1 MGSQMLPY
9 FSFVSDNNLLQ
20 KGMWHFLHDLPAM
33 QHLTILWSLLSLPA
47 VIWIMFSSHAQT
59 HEENLRLSLCGH
71 RLVKIR
77 ILKHWNCCS
86 VYLFPALRELRSEY
100 VSTPSR
106 HEASCQIDYILKVPC
121 VSSKRKMTLWM
132 AQKDLTSAN
141 ISKKSKVS

>member
-1 MGSQMLPY
+1 MLPY

-77 ILKHWNCCS
+77 ILKH
-86 VYLFPALRELRSEY
+86 
-100 VSTPSR
+100 
-106 HEASCQIDYILKVPC
+106 
-121 VSSKRKMTLWM
+121 
-132 AQKDLTSAN
+132 
-141 ISKKSKVS
+141 